1 MSIKNIAKWNINS
14 KNFFNSAKE
23 NSIILDIVISLSCK
37 SQTGKSFEE
46 LVNALNSEEINK
58 KIKQINILD
67 TTYLYRYFYSEF
79 SECTDVSVPTKWYLE
94 NKEAIEKI
102 KAKVVL
108 KCWATEINSDDFR
121 FYLEKIK
128 QEFSGDANGNG
139 MLLSFR
145 DTVIR
150 EATINSYKHNQP
162 FKNCVDFILEE
173 CAHICSCF
181 KSGAIICYP
190 MKLSPSVDDT
200 IKRYSLNINH
210 LSYRV
215 HDFFHEGKDC
225 DEKKMKI
232 LGFKEE
238 VIEKSVTKFMKDE
251 VTNMNFFVV
260 NKEGNLIYSNFA
272 LNRLVNN
279 ELDLKKIDKEAWKT
293 TSAVINSG
301 QMFIGEEKG
310 PENKVYLSMKAPLR
324 VEGKIE
330 GAIGISIDI
339 TDTKRIAV
347 EKKKTEELEFL
358 NKIQQI
364 KIGFQ
369 TEFTRF
375 ISQMAH
381 DIASPLVSLEVFTK
395 TCKNLNADQQYM
407 LTGITSSIRDIAD
420 DLLKK
425 YKYNKREFSLSKE
438 QHVLVAVAL
447 TEIIAQKRLQYKKS
461 SDVDVKIYL
470 SYDPT
475 IKFSFINGDYSSF
488 SRMISNLINNAVE
501 ASKGQ
506 KKVVNIKFRT
516 DDSNA
521 IIDISD
527 SGEGMSSEMLE
538 KIRSNMPLDS
548 SKKEGCG
555 LGLQQAMETVR
566 IYNGKLEV
574 TSEKGQGTTLRII
587 FPLSKPPKWVSTHI
601 SLHKDNIVMVFDK
614 NISIHNIWTRL
625 LNKYSGELKL
635 KFFKDAYDAIDF
647 FDALA
652 ENDKKNVV
660 AFMDYDSGIGD
671 AADGLDG
678 LLQCGLMKRSVI
690 ATSTY
695 HNKQLQNLIASSGAK
710 ILPKQFLSEVEL
722 VA

>member
-1 MSIKNIAKWNINS
+1 MSIKNIAKWSTQS
-14 KNFFNSAKE
+14 KNFFNLAEE
-23 NSIILDIVISLSCK
+23 NSVILDVVISLSCK

-46 LVNALNSEEINK
+46 LVNALNNEEINK

-67 TTYLYRYFYSEF
+67 TTYLYRYFYSEY
-79 SECTDVSVPTKWYLE
+79 SKCTDVSIPTKWYLE

-108 KCWATEINSDDFR
+108 KCWASEINSDDFR
-121 FYLEKIK
+121 FYLKKIK
-128 QEFSGDANGNG
+128 REFSGDANGNG

-150 EATINSYKHNQP
+150 EATINSYKHKQP
-162 FKNCVDFILEE
+162 FQNCVDFILEE

-190 MKLSPSVDDT
+190 MKFSPSVDDT

-225 DEKKMKI
+225 DEKKTKI

-238 VIEKSVTKFMKDE
+238 VIEKAVTKFMKDE

-279 ELDLKKIDKEAWKT
+279 ELDLKKIDNEAWKT

-369 TEFTRF
+369 TEFTQF

-425 YKYNKREFSLSKE
+425 YKYNKRELDFPTK
-438 QHVLVAVAL
+438 QNVLVSLAL
-447 TEIIAQKRLQYKKS
+447 SEVINQKRLQYNTK
-461 SDVDVKIYL
+461 DVRISL
-470 SYDPT
+470 SYDLSA
-475 IKFSFINGDYSSF
+475 KYSFINIDQSNF
-488 SRMISNLINNAVE
+488 LRTISNLINNAVE
-501 ASKGQ
+501 ACKEKHGIINV
-506 KKVVNIKFRT
+506 KLKVENNKAVIE
-516 DDSNA
+516 
-521 IIDISD
+521 ISD
-527 SGEGMSSEMLE
+527 NGKGMSE
-538 KIRSNMPLDS
+538 KMINQIMSDIPVESTKQN
-548 SKKEGCG
+548 GCG
-555 LGLQQAMETVR
+555 LGLCQVMETAR
-566 IYNGKLEV
+566 LYHGEINIISKRE
-574 TSEKGQGTTLRII
+574 EGTKFTIA
-587 FPLSKPPKWVSTHI
+587 FPITEQPEWISKQINLYKH
-601 SLHKDNIVMVFDK
+601 NIVMVLDNDTKTLPKEWKKILKDHIKHSNLHFFKESHAVNDFVDSLSRDEREKVFVLMSYNPMDSVSEDILNSVLQGGLMKQSVIMTSAYNDK
-614 NISIHNIWTRL
+614 QL
-625 LNKYSGELKL
+625 QKFVAMAGGKMFPAQFLEDVKLKL
-635 KFFKDAYDAIDF
+635 KK
-647 FDALA
+647 
-652 ENDKKNVV
+652 
-660 AFMDYDSGIGD
+660 
-671 AADGLDG
+671 
-678 LLQCGLMKRSVI
+678 
-690 ATSTY
+690 
-695 HNKQLQNLIASSGAK
+695 
-710 ILPKQFLSEVEL
+710 
-722 VA
+722 

>member
-37 SQTGKSFEE
+37 SQTGRSFEE
-46 LVNALNSEEINK
+46 LVNVLNSEEINK

-67 TTYLYRYFYSEF
+67 TTYLYRYFYSDF
-79 SECTDVSVPTKWYLE
+79 SKCTDVSIPTKWYLE

-108 KCWATEINSDDFR
+108 KCWASEINSDDFR

-225 DEKKMKI
+225 DEKKTKI

-238 VIEKSVTKFMKDE
+238 VIEKAVTKFMKDE

-369 TEFTRF
+369 TEFTQF

-425 YKYNKREFSLSKE
+425 YKYNKRELDFPTK
-438 QHVLVAVAL
+438 QNVLVSLAL
-447 TEIIAQKRLQYKKS
+447 SEVINQKRLQYNTK
-461 SDVDVKIYL
+461 DVRISL
-470 SYDPT
+470 SYDLSA
-475 IKFSFINGDYSSF
+475 KYSFINIDQSNF
-488 SRMISNLINNAVE
+488 LRTISNLINNAVE
-501 ASKGQ
+501 ACKEKHGIINV
-506 KKVVNIKFRT
+506 KLKVENNKAVIE
-516 DDSNA
+516 
-521 IIDISD
+521 ISD
-527 SGEGMSSEMLE
+527 NGKGMSE
-538 KIRSNMPLDS
+538 KMINQIMSDIPVESTKQN
-548 SKKEGCG
+548 GCG
-555 LGLQQAMETVR
+555 LGLCQVMETAR
-566 IYNGKLEV
+566 LYHGEINIISKRE
-574 TSEKGQGTTLRII
+574 EGTKFTIA
-587 FPLSKPPKWVSTHI
+587 FPITEQPEWISKQINLYKH
-601 SLHKDNIVMVFDK
+601 NIVMVLDNDTKTLPKEWKKILKDHIKHSNLHFFKESHAVNDFVDSLSRDEREKVFVLMSYNPMDSVSEDILNSVLQGGLMKQSVIMTSAYNDK
-614 NISIHNIWTRL
+614 QL
-625 LNKYSGELKL
+625 QKFVAMAGGKMFPAQFLEDVKLKL
-635 KFFKDAYDAIDF
+635 KK
-647 FDALA
+647 
-652 ENDKKNVV
+652 
-660 AFMDYDSGIGD
+660 
-671 AADGLDG
+671 
-678 LLQCGLMKRSVI
+678 
-690 ATSTY
+690 
-695 HNKQLQNLIASSGAK
+695 
-710 ILPKQFLSEVEL
+710 
-722 VA
+722 